1 MHTIRA
7 EATEAISD
15 FAKRMVVEAYTR
27 NDMVFGL
34 FNEHTLMAKPG
45 TKAEEVVSMWDR
57 LQLRAAIKNQ
67 LKQMNAQRRGR
78 GITWTTMSADWYQEY
93 ARLEAQLAKLSKG

>member
-7 EATEAISD
+7 EVREEIND
-15 FAKRMVVEAYTR
+15 FAKRMVVEAFTR
-27 NDMVFGL
+27 NDLIFGL

-67 LKQMNAQRRGR
+67 LKQMNAQRRRYGA
-78 GITWTTMSADWYQEY
+78 WANMSTDWYKEY
-93 ARLEAQLAKLSKG
+93 ARLEAQLANLSKG

>member
-7 EATEAISD
+7 EVREEIND

-27 NDMVFGL
+27 NDLIFGI

-45 TKAEEVVSMWDR
+45 TKAEEVVGLWDR
-57 LQLRAAIKNQ
+57 LQLRTAIKNQ
-67 LKQMNAQRRGR
+67 LKQMNAQRRRFGAWANM
-78 GITWTTMSADWYQEY
+78 GTYWHQEY
-93 ARLEAQLAKLSKG
+93 ARLEAELANLSKG